1 MTPILKKIGLLLIVL
16 IFAYLSLLFRLDVA
30 PQPWFDE
37 GWVLAIAKNLAE
49 LGHYGRLLN
58 GMPIPE
64 SMINIGVSTI
74 GPISI
79 IFKLFGVGIAQ
90 GRIMSVICTIGSLVS
105 LYYLSK
111 ILYNQIIAIASVLI
125 SIFFT
130 IGWTNPIFIGRQ
142 ALGEMPALFFLLVG
156 FLFLSISWDYYLLG
170 VLGATI
176 FWGLSILSKSQ
187 VLPFLIV
194 SLLLPTIFCILKRD
208 TKNLKPYIT
217 SLLTLMLVTISF
229 RKWLPL
235 LNPNLDAVTQKEL
248 FNSTIF
254 VPILSVRIAIVL
266 GLFIYSIPL
275 IAGTIFESTQWIKK
289 YNNHNVILNIDL
301 LKLSFITFV
310 GSWLIWYA
318 LFSIGWPRYM
328 FIPTFI
334 GSIFV
339 AKMLNGFTREF
350 DIKSTI
356 ENGNNLLRHFKLRKE
371 NLSAIFSIILISFY
385 VPLSINTFFRHTIS
399 NPDRSFWSVV
409 EFLNNET
416 SRDAIIETYEMELFP
431 FIDRNYHFPPD
442 YIQLQLNRRSFM
454 GQNVQIEYNPL
465 DADPEYL
472 VVGAMS
478 KGWELYDDV
487 LETGEFQLLKSFNEY
502 DIYKRD
508 RN

>member
-16 IFAYLSLLFRLDVA
+16 IIAYLSLLFRLDVA

-37 GWVLAIAKNLAE
+37 GWVLTIAKNLAE
-49 LGHYGRLLN
+49 FGHYGKLLN
-58 GMPIPE
+58 GKPIPE
-64 SMINIGVSTI
+64 SLINVGVSTI
-74 GPISI
+74 GPISFM
-79 IFKLFGVGIAQ
+79 FKLFGVGVLQ
-90 GRIMSVICTIGSLVS
+90 GRMMSVICTIGSLVS
-105 LYYLSK
+105 LYYLTK
-111 ILYNQIIAIASVLI
+111 TLYSQINAIASVLI

-130 IGWTNPIFIGRQ
+130 FSWTNAVFIGRQ

-194 SLLLPTIFCILKRD
+194 SLLLPTIFCIRKRD

-235 LNPNLDAVTQKEL
+235 FNPNLDPVMQKEL
-248 FNSTIF
+248 FNTTIF
-254 VPILSVRIAIVL
+254 VPILSVRIASVL
-266 GLFIYSIPL
+266 TLLIFSIPV
-275 IAGTIFESTQWIKK
+275 IAGTIFVSTHWIKK
-289 YNNHNVILNIDL
+289 YINHNVIPNIEL
-301 LKLSFITFV
+301 LKLSLIAFI
-310 GSWLIWYA
+310 GGWLIWYA
-318 LFSIGWPRYM
+318 LFSIGWPRYL
-328 FIPTFI
+328 FIPTVI

-339 AKMLNGFTREF
+339 AIMLNEFTRRF
-350 DIKSTI
+350 DIKYTI
-356 ENGNNLLRHFKLRKE
+356 EKSNNLLRHFKLRKE
-371 NLSAIFSIILISFY
+371 NLFSIFSIILFSFY
-385 VPLSINTFFRHTIS
+385 VPLSINQFFRHMTYI
-399 NPDRSFWSVV
+399 PDRSFWSVL
-409 EFLNNET
+409 EFLNTET

-431 FIDRNYHFPPD
+431 FIDRSYHYPPD
-442 YIQLQLNRRSFM
+442 FVQLQLNRRFFM

-472 VVGAMS
+472 VVGAKS

-508 RN
+508 RY